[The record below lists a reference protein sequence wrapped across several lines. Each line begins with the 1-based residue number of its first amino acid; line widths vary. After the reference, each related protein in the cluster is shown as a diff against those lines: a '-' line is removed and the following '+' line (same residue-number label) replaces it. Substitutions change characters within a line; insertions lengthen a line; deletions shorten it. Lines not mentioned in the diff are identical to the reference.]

1 LKKTFA
7 LVKREYL
14 FRVRTKGFL
23 IGTLLMP
30 VFMLVITF
38 LPVLFANANAE
49 KTVRIAVID
58 FSQKVVAPLTLRLEQ
73 TKQGENGESL
83 YKVRS
88 IKISETE
95 LTKTQDQLNKEI
107 TDGKLDL
114 FVVIPKDVQQT
125 NSIEYYSKNI
135 TNFELNEKIHGA
147 LSITLNNIRLQQSG
161 LDAELIRTLMKRV
174 DLNTFKV
181 GEKGAT
187 RQSGGLAFGIT
198 YGLVLMLYMALLLYG
213 TFVMTSVI
221 EDKNSRVIEVILSS
235 VKPHEFM
242 AGKIIGTGGAG
253 LTQFFVWI
261 IFAIF
266 SSTFGIYIARQF
278 APQVSDLPLP
288 EISLWIY
295 VAFMM
300 YFLLGFFLYA
310 TLYAMLGSMVNS
322 IQESQNLQWPVMSF
336 LIVGML
342 MMLGII
348 KNPDSTLAV
357 VLSLIPFFTPLLMF
371 LRVAVGA
378 APLWQV
384 ILSII
389 IMSITIWGFVIIAG
403 RIFRVGILMY
413 GKRPTLPEV
422 LRWIKYSG

>member
-1 LKKTFA
+1 M
-7 LVKREYL
+7 

-30 VFMLVITF
+30 VFMLGITL

-58 FSQKVVAPLTLRLEQ
+58 FSQKVIVPLTQRLEQ
-73 TKQGENGESL
+73 TRGGQDGGSL
-83 YKVRS
+83 F
-88 IKISETE
+88 KIRPVEINETE
-95 LTKTQDQLNKEI
+95 LEETKAQLNKEI

-114 FVVIPKDVQQT
+114 FVVIPKEVLET

-135 TNFELNEKIHGA
+135 SNFELIERITGTC
-147 LSITLNNIRLQQSG
+147 SITLNNIRLQQSG
-161 LDAELIRTLMKRV
+161 LDAELVRTLMKRV

-187 RQSGGLAFGIT
+187 RQSGSMAFGIT
-198 YGLVLMLYMALLLYG
+198 YGLVLLLYMALLLYG

-221 EDKNSRVIEVILSS
+221 EDKNSRVVEVIISA

-261 IFAIF
+261 IFAMLASSCGIF
-266 SSTFGIYIARQF
+266 VAQKLS
-278 APQVSDLPLP
+278 PQVNDILIPS
-288 EISLWIY
+288 ISLWVY
-295 VAFMM
+295 AAFILF
-300 YFLLGFFLYA
+300 FLLGYFLYA

-322 IQESQNLQWPVMSF
+322 LQESQNLQWPVMSF

-371 LRVAVGA
+371 LRIAVGA

-389 IMSITIWGFVIIAG
+389 IMSVTIWGFVIISG

-422 LRWIKYSG
+422 LKWIKYSG